1 MNNWPTGDQPFLSRR
16 MLPAA
21 SRVLLDE
28 VLWSRLI
35 FAIGAVVTA
44 ATIALVLQGH
54 FTWLGR
60 EPFDEG

>member
-1 MNNWPTGDQPFLSRR
+1 MNLFLLRG
-16 MLPAA
+16 MLREA
-21 SRVLLDE
+21 SRLVLDE

>member
-1 MNNWPTGDQPFLSRR
+1 

-44 ATIALVLQGH
+44 ATIALVLKGH
-54 FTWLGR
+54 FTWLGGD
-60 EPFDEG
+60 PFDEG

>member
-1 MNNWPTGDQPFLSRR
+1 MNNGTTADEPFLSRG

-21 SRVLLDE
+21 FRFVLDE

-44 ATIALVLQGH
+44 ATIALVLKGH
-54 FTWLGR
+54 FTWRGR

>member
-1 MNNWPTGDQPFLSRR
+1 
-16 MLPAA
+16 MLREA
-21 SRVLLDE
+21 SRLVLDE

-54 FTWLGR
+54 LTWLGR